1 MRNKQTKR
9 ETIDALNLM
18 ICRADK
24 ALLAFGQTIMR
35 GAEIQQF
42 SQNLKMA

>member
-1 MRNKQTKR
+1 MRNKQAKR

-18 ICRADK
+18 ICHADK
-24 ALLAFGQTIMR
+24 GPFGQTIMR